1 MEPLVHILL
10 PALILLAF
18 LPKYKKEVLLF
29 SLFAILPDFDT
40 YIPFY
45 HRTIFHNIFFILAS
59 VIIVY
64 ILLNKFKAILAGY
77 YLLSHLILDIGY
89 PGAAFLYPLYK
100 KFIAFSIAITT
111 EASKGIYNLKFKFD
125 IITNP
130 VSSNIASI
138 GEGTYFGV
146 ISLMVLVV
154 FIMGTLIYLIKKEGK
169 L

>member
-1 MEPLVHILL
+1 MEPLVHAVL

-18 LPKYKKEVLLF
+18 IPKYKKQILIF
-29 SLFAILPDFDT
+29 SLFGLLPDLDT

-45 HRTIFHNIFFILAS
+45 HRTIFHNIFFVLIVALF
-59 VIIVY
+59 VY
-64 ILLNKFKAILAGY
+64 IISNRFNAILSGY
-77 YLLSHLILDIGY
+77 YLLSHLIMDITY

-100 KFIAFSIAITT
+100 KFIAFSIAVTT

-138 GEGTYFGV
+138 GEGTYFGLISTMFIIV
-146 ISLMVLVV
+146 ILMGL
-154 FIMGTLIYLIKKEGK
+154 LIYLAKKRGK
-169 L
+169 I